1 MDHSQEQ
8 TMASFKLIRRVEAP
22 IDVVFDIF
30 SDIPRADKMIDAIV
44 KIEMLT
50 DGPVGV
56 GTRWRETRLMFK
68 REATEEMEV
77 TAFDPGRSYTV
88 GCESCGCEYEST
100 WRFDAEGDATHV
112 EFEMGYRPLTFF
124 AKVMSPLGRLM
135 MPMMKKCFE
144 NDFQAL
150 KELAESGDT
159 PDAAQGHAL
168 A

>member
-1 MDHSQEQ
+1 
-8 TMASFKLIRRVEAP
+8 MASFKLTRRVEAP
-22 IDVVFDIF
+22 IDAVFDIF
-30 SDIPRADKMIDAIV
+30 SDIPRADEMIEAIV

-56 GTRWRETRLMFK
+56 GTRWRETRMMFK
-68 REATEEMEV
+68 REATEEMWV
-77 TAFDPGRSYTV
+77 TAFERGKSYTV

-100 WRFDAEGDATHV
+100 WRFDAEGDATQV
-112 EFEMGYRPLTFF
+112 EFEMSYRPLTFF

-144 NDFQAL
+144 KDFQAL
-150 KELAESGDT
+150 KALAESGDT
-159 PDAAQGHAL
+159 PDAARGRAL